1 MTWWKTL
8 FYHIIDIAVVNG
20 FILFQQHGK
29 NNPDLVTL
37 KRHSRNSL
45 LDFREKPI
53 RNIMGFKEYA
63 EPPTFRVHK
72 PLGNFTSEHIPRF
85 SDSKENGKV
94 RYRKKKKN

>member
-1 MTWWKTL
+1 
-8 FYHIIDIAVVNG
+8 
-20 FILFQQHGK
+20 
-29 NNPDLVTL
+29 
-37 KRHSRNSL
+37 
-45 LDFREKPI
+45 
-53 RNIMGFKEYA
+53 MGFKEYA